1 MKLSI
6 QPLLPI
12 GNYLNKRYGIEM
24 DFPDDSNPA
33 DNFKYLNEVVI
44 SIHMAEC
51 PFFYKD
57 GKPLYLPQQATTATY
72 NGEEQTE
79 KSVQVDKI
87 PDNPV
92 DNMIKAITTCTTPD
106 ILQTFEKLSKS
117 KQEFTDAYNNRM
129 GVLLLRSLYTIFD
142 KNDMELPEHYSG
154 RGRTWD
160 EAKKLVEGLNKTG
173 EFKPYTIKNQSTI
186 TV

>member
-1 MKLSI
+1 MKISKVTYK
-6 QPLLPI
+6 QNFSYNPI
-12 GNYLNKRYGIEM
+12 NMEHIHLGVEIEINE
-24 DFPDDSNPA
+24 DKEA
-33 DNFKYLNEVVI
+33 DNAFE
-44 SIHMAEC
+44 MAKQMVHEAYENILKSHPQ
-51 PFFYKD
+51 PFST
-57 GKPLYLPQQATTATY
+57 QI
-72 NGEEQTE
+72 E

-173 EFKPYTIKNQSTI
+173 EFKPYTIKNQTTI